1 MSLILSWWRLK
12 IIMVSFSMGYFLML
26 TTPVIAENS
35 DYFGDL
41 TETPTWVEEIFE
53 QVKRVIGKKP
63 NQPNQNSA
71 AISSVK
77 LKVYHNTPPN
87 SRYLAVALSS
97 GESREIVLSKAII
110 DEICPLANT
119 NTKTNYEWNHACL
132 AFILGHELAH
142 LINGDELPKRFIND
156 PVRFERAKIDYRK
169 GGGKKNEEKADRDGF
184 LYAAI
189 AGYPVDKLVNQGKD
203 KGFFKHWVEITGIN
217 WQESQSHPNPGKR
230 TEELI
235 KRLEQL
241 LAKLPYFHFGVRLC
255 HFNRYSD
262 GIKFLQEFEKE
273 FPAREVFNNQGY
285 CHLQQ
290 AIKELGA
297 EKAYQYWLPSVL
309 ETATQADKLSLSD
322 ELRSQTRKTAK
333 KFLEMADKA
342 FESAIDADPSYL
354 PAKINLAVT
363 RFYLAKYHSAF
374 ETLQVLDEK
383 IKIIKEILNLESNK
397 ELKSESLH
405 SLELI
410 VQDFQAFEP
419 IVQGLKALFLYR
431 AGRDNGLELE
441 KIARLSKTPPLLV
454 LYNAAQMLE
463 ERKYNSQAQDIWRDL
478 AEHLDELPEPIA
490 NRVCQQLST
499 CRSLPTRTTP
509 LKWTLP
515 STLSFNKPIK
525 SKTFADAGWK
535 QAIWQEDLGKIFVEQ
550 EEKFEVLLIDDDVKM
565 VVLKKFNKLTV
576 KDLEKYCEQSLV
588 SKITTTGELLSCAD
602 RWSALQRD
610 DQVEEVWIPGE
621 YFFTNEQNRRLD
633 LSGLPF
639 YLSFTERKNQVQSF
653 IFAILSSMLFSPPK
667 KLSGDKHLLF
677 SMLFSP
683 PKKTQW

>member
-12 IIMVSFSMGYFLML
+12 IIMVSFSMGYFLIL

-35 DYFGDL
+35 DDFGDL
-41 TETPTWVEEIFE
+41 TETPMWVGEIFE
-53 QVKRVIGKKP
+53 RVKRVIGKKQNP
-63 NQPNQNSA
+63 NGV
-71 AISSVK
+71 AISAIK

-87 SRYLAVALSS
+87 SRYLAVALP
-97 GESREIVLSKAII
+97 GGEIVLSKAII
-110 DEICPLANT
+110 DEICPRSE
-119 NTKTNYEWNHACL
+119 KWSHACL

-142 LINGDELPKRFIND
+142 IINKDQLPKRFIND
-156 PVRFERAKIDYRK
+156 QERFKLAVIDYREK
-169 GGGKKNEEKADRDGF
+169 GGKEKEEKADKDGF
-184 LYAAI
+184 LYAAMV
-189 AGYPVDKLVNQGKD
+189 GYPVDKLVNQGKD
-203 KGFFKHWVEITGIN
+203 KGFFAYWVQQTN
-217 WQESQSHPNPGKR
+217 ANLQDPTHPSPVKR

-241 LAKLPYFHFGVRLC
+241 LAKVPYFHFGVRLC
-255 HFNRYSD
+255 HFNRYRD
-262 GIKFLQEFEKE
+262 GIKFLDEFEKE

-309 ETATQADKLSLSD
+309 DAATQADKLSLP
-322 ELRSQTRKTAK
+322 SQLKGEINDAAK
-333 KFLEMADKA
+333 DLLNKAEKA
-342 FESAIDADPSYL
+342 FELAKAADPYYP
-354 PAKINLAVT
+354 PANINLAVT
-363 RFYLAKYHSAF
+363 QFYLAKYHSAF

-383 IKIIKEILNLESNK
+383 IKRIKEILNLESNK

-441 KIARLSKTPPLLV
+441 KIARLSKTPPLFV

-535 QAIWQEDLGKIFVEQ
+535 QAIWQEDLGKIFVEP

-610 DQVEEVWIPGE
+610 DQVEEVWIPGK
-621 YFFTNEQNRRLD
+621 YFFTNEQNRRID
-633 LSGLPF
+633 PPIPERSSRPVRSSFLPRF
-639 YLSFTERKNQVQSF
+639 YQ
-653 IFAILSSMLFSPPK
+653 
-667 KLSGDKHLLF
+667 
-677 SMLFSP
+677 
-683 PKKTQW
+683 